1 MSEAFLEGNVM
12 ACHFLPLLKLLRGIL
27 NRPVTFVPLLCYN
40 EVLDGHKSKLKTQ
53 MMKGNVV
60 SVTVRIKISQVI
72 YSYFKGL
79 FLGTKEMAQLVKY
92 GLSKHE
98 DWVLVPS
105 THVKARCYVEA
116 RSPYKHWAR
125 GGDRQSLEFTAQ
137 PRLISELQDQ
147 IDHVPINK

>member
-1 MSEAFLEGNVM
+1 MAEYIFFLFPLIVSAMSEAFLEGNVM

-98 DWVLVPS
+98 D
-105 THVKARCYVEA
+105 
-116 RSPYKHWAR
+116 
-125 GGDRQSLEFTAQ
+125 
-137 PRLISELQDQ
+137 
-147 IDHVPINK
+147 